1 MKMIGFLLD
10 LNDFKAHANI
20 KINRQGGGR
29 GGSMGKK
36 ETYVILET
44 I

>member
-1 MKMIGFLLD
+1 MIGFLLD

-20 KINRQGGGR
+20 KINRRGG